1 MATYHFSV
9 NVGKKGRA
17 ASHAAYVVRAGEYT
31 PERAGKRYEDLEAC
45 AHGNMPS
52 WAQANPIDFWEASD
66 KYERANGAT
75 YREFEAA
82 LPRELSPD
90 QRKELVADFVEQALG
105 KSHAFT
111 YGIHCPLAKLEGG
124 EQPHVHIM
132 YSERVLD
139 DIERGP
145 DTFFKRYN
153 AKNPEKGGAR
163 KDSAGTKERL
173 AELRE
178 LWATVTNE
186 HLAKNGFEVTVD
198 HRSYKDRGIEEEPE
212 QHLGWWATDEQRAAV
227 IELRAAKNELKN
239 IEKELKRL
247 DLEAKEQE
255 IFDERLIEQ
264 HEKHLAEL
272 AAQAV
277 EFEKYEAEVQA
288 QIDAYEAEQRED
300 VQQTPLRAREKEME
314 AQIWADL
321 KKTQEAPKTGL
332 RAREAAMA
340 AEIWASLQKPAVA
353 PADELQQGAQRIAL
367 AVRNA
372 ARAQCCTEAE
382 MFKSL
387 DEITQR
393 DPELAEQK
401 VDFWASM
408 QDNEVQRRADA
419 VMRQRAEQERQ
430 QRELRERSTQHKDD
444 DYGLGR

>member
-9 NVGKKGRA
+9 KIGKKGQA
-17 ASHAAYVVRAGEYT
+17 ASHAAYVVRAGVYS
-31 PERAGKRYEDLEAC
+31 PELAGKRYEDIEHFE
-45 AHGNMPS
+45 HGNMPA
-52 WAQANPIDFWEASD
+52 WAKNNPLDFWEASD
-66 KYERANGAT
+66 KYERANGST

-82 LPRELSPD
+82 LPRELTPP
-90 QRKELVADFVEQALG
+90 QRRALVTDFLQRAIG
-105 KSHAFT
+105 KSHAYT
-111 YGIHCPLAKLEGG
+111 LGIHCPAAKLEGG
-124 EQPHVHIM
+124 EQPHVHLM

-139 DIERGP
+139 EIERGP

-153 AKNPEKGGAR
+153 AKDPKKGGAR

-178 LWATVTNE
+178 MWAIVTNE

-239 IEKELKRL
+239 IERELKRL

-264 HEKHLAEL
+264 YEKHIAAQAEL
-272 AAQAV
+272 EAEQAV
-277 EFEKYEAEVQA
+277 EFKKYEDEVQA
-288 QIDAYEAEQRED
+288 QIDAHEKEIIEP
-300 VQQTPLRAREKEME
+300 VQTGLRLREKEME
-314 AQIWADL
+314 AQIWAEIN
-321 KKTQEAPKTGL
+321 KPKAL
-332 RAREAAMA
+332 NN
-340 AEIWASLQKPAVA
+340 EIN
-353 PADELQQGAQRIAL
+353 DGAQRIAL

-387 DEITQR
+387 EEITQR
-393 DPELAEQK
+393 DPELADQR
-401 VDFWASM
+401 VHFWASM

>member
-17 ASHAAYVVRAGEYT
+17 ASHAAYVVRAGDYS
-31 PERAGKRYEDLEAC
+31 PALAGKRYEDIEYFE
-45 AHGNMPS
+45 HGNMPA
-52 WAQANPIDFWEASD
+52 WAKNNPLDFWEASD
-66 KYERANGAT
+66 KYERANGST

-82 LPRELSPD
+82 LPRELTPL
-90 QRKELVADFVEQALG
+90 QRQALVTDFLQRAIG
-105 KSHAFT
+105 KSHAYT
-111 YGIHCPLAKLEGG
+111 LGIHCPAAKLEGG
-124 EQPHVHIM
+124 EQPHVHLM

-139 DIERGP
+139 EIERGP

-153 AKNPEKGGAR
+153 AKDPKKGGAR

-186 HLAKNGFEVTVD
+186 HLAKNGFDVTVD
-198 HRSYKDRGIEEEPE
+198 HRSNKDRGIEEEPE

-239 IEKELKRL
+239 IERELKRL

-264 HEKHLAEL
+264 YEKHIAAQAE
-272 AAQAV
+272 QAV
-277 EFEKYEAEVQA
+277 EFKKYEDEVQA
-288 QIDAYEAEQRED
+288 QIDAHEKEIIEP
-300 VQQTPLRAREKEME
+300 VTGLRAREKEME

-332 RAREAAMA
+332 RAREAAMQ

-353 PADELQQGAQRIAL
+353 PANELERGAQRIAL

-387 DEITQR
+387 KEITQR
-393 DPELAEQK
+393 DPDQADQR

-408 QDNEVQRRADA
+408 QDSEVQRRADA

-430 QRELRERSTQHKDD
+430 RELRERSTQHKDD
-444 DYGLGR
+444 DDYGLSR